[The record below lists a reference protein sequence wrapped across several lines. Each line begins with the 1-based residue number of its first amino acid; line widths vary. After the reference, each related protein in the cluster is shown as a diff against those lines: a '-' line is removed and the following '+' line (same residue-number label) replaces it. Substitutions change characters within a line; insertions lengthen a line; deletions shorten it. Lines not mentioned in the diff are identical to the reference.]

1 MPPAIHVQRLTKVYR
16 TYQKE
21 PGFWGAF
28 RGLAHR
34 KYKETAAAKE
44 VSFSVNEGEL
54 VGFLGPNGA
63 GKTTTLKMLSGL
75 LYPTS
80 GEATVL
86 GFTPWKRQN
95 EFKRNFAL
103 ILGQKN
109 QLWWDLPAAESLELN
124 RVIYGIDRT
133 AAQKTIDELTE
144 LLDVRDK
151 LDVMV
156 RELSLGERMK
166 MELIAALLH
175 RPKVL
180 FLDEPTIG
188 LDVVSQ
194 KKVREFLRE
203 YTARNR
209 ITTLLTSHYMQDIE
223 ELCDRVIIIDHGQVF
238 FDGALQD
245 IIDRLATHKMM
256 TLTRRKGFAQADF
269 AAYGEVLERN
279 DNEVKLKIPRA
290 KIVAAAQDLIAAL
303 NVDDFTVEDVP
314 IEEIIREVFTE
325 RKNPVIVYVE
335 IRWVCSHSAS
345 LFNVKMNGNKK
356 RSKTATAV
364 RRVAPATKK
373 VSLKVL
379 SRGFV
384 NFCVWRSSRMHS
396 VASKMLARTSRL

>member
-1 MPPAIHVQRLTKVYR
+1 MSPAIHVQNLTKVYR

-21 PGFWGAF
+21 AGFWGAL
-28 RGLAHR
+28 RGLVHR
-34 KYKETAAAKE
+34 RYKETAAAKE

-63 GKTTTLKMLSGL
+63 GKTTVLKMLSGL

-86 GFTPWKRQN
+86 GFTPWQRRN
-95 EFKRNFAL
+95 EFKRQFSL

-109 QLWWDLPAAESLELN
+109 QLWWDLPASESLELN
-124 RVIYGIDRT
+124 RVIYGIEPAT
-133 AAQKTIDELTE
+133 AQKTIDELTE
-144 LLDVRDK
+144 LLDVREK

-188 LDVVSQ
+188 LDVLSQ

-223 ELCDRVIIIDHGQVF
+223 ELCERVVIIDHGQVF

-245 IIDRLATHKMM
+245 IIDRLATNKIV
-256 TLTRRKGFAQADF
+256 TLTRRKGLGPTDLTRF
-269 AAYGEVLERN
+269 GEVLEQSPSQVR
-279 DNEVKLKIPRA
+279 LKIPRA
-290 KIVAAAQDLIAAL
+290 HIVPASRDLIAEL
-303 NVDDFTVEDVP
+303 EVDDFTVEDVP
-314 IEEIIREVFTE
+314 IEEIIREVFST
-325 RKNPVIVYVE
+325 RQ
-335 IRWVCSHSAS
+335 H
-345 LFNVKMNGNKK
+345 
-356 RSKTATAV
+356 
-364 RRVAPATKK
+364 
-373 VSLKVL
+373 LK
-379 SRGFV
+379 
-384 NFCVWRSSRMHS
+384 
-396 VASKMLARTSRL
+396 

>member
-1 MPPAIHVQRLTKVYR
+1 MSPAIHVNKLTKVYR

-28 RGLAHR
+28 KGLAHR
-34 KYKETAAAKE
+34 RYKETAAAKE
-44 VSFSVNEGEL
+44 VSFDVAEGEL

-63 GKTTTLKMLSGL
+63 GKTTVLKMLSGL

-80 GEATVL
+80 GAATVL
-86 GFTPWKRQN
+86 GFTPWRRQN
-95 EFKRNFAL
+95 EFKRQFAL

-124 RVIYGIDRT
+124 RVIYGLDPA

-175 RPKVL
+175 RPRVL

-194 KKVREFLRE
+194 KRVREFLRE
-203 YTARNR
+203 YTLSNR

-223 ELCDRVIIIDHGQVF
+223 ELCERVVIIDHGRVF

-245 IIDRLATHKMM
+245 IINRLATHKIM
-256 TLTRRKGFAQADF
+256 TLSRRKGLPPADF
-269 AAYGEVLERN
+269 TAYGEVLEKSPT
-279 DNEVKLKIPRA
+279 EVRLKIARQR
-290 KIVAAAQDLIAAL
+290 IVTASRDLIAAL
-303 NVDDFTVEDVP
+303 EVDDFTVEDVP
-314 IEEIIREVFTE
+314 IEDIIREVFSE
-325 RKNPVIVYVE
+325 Q
-335 IRWVCSHSAS
+335 
-345 LFNVKMNGNKK
+345 
-356 RSKTATAV
+356 
-364 RRVAPATKK
+364 
-373 VSLKVL
+373 
-379 SRGFV
+379 RG
-384 NFCVWRSSRMHS
+384 
-396 VASKMLARTSRL
+396 

>member
-1 MPPAIHVQRLTKVYR
+1 MSPVIHVQKLTKVYR

-21 PGFWGAF
+21 AGFWGAF
-28 RGLAHR
+28 RGLAR
-34 KYKETAAAKE
+34 RTYKETAAAKE

-80 GEATVL
+80 GAATVL
-86 GFTPWKRQN
+86 GYTPWKRQN
-95 EFKRNFAL
+95 AFKRQFSL

-109 QLWWDLPAAESLELN
+109 QLWWDLPASESLELN
-124 RVIYGIDRT
+124 RVIYGIERA

-144 LLDVRDK
+144 LLDVREK

-166 MELIAALLH
+166 MEIIAALLH

-188 LDVVSQ
+188 LDIVSQ
-194 KKVREFLRE
+194 KKVRDFLRE
-203 YTARNR
+203 YTVRYR

-223 ELCDRVIIIDHGQVF
+223 ELCQRVIIIDHGQVF

-245 IIDRLATHKMM
+245 VIDRLATHKMM
-256 TLTRRKGFAQADF
+256 TLVRRKGFAGADL

-290 KIVAAAQDLIAAL
+290 KIVAASQDLIAKL
-303 NVDDFTVEDVP
+303 QVDDFTVEDVP
-314 IEEIIREVFTE
+314 IEEIIREVFAT
-325 RKNPVIVYVE
+325 RK
-335 IRWVCSHSAS
+335 A
-345 LFNVKMNGNKK
+345 
-356 RSKTATAV
+356 
-364 RRVAPATKK
+364 
-373 VSLKVL
+373 
-379 SRGFV
+379 
-384 NFCVWRSSRMHS
+384 
-396 VASKMLARTSRL
+396 